1 MDIVENKALLLR
13 LRNPALVLDRI
24 AKSKLYSEPNAKG
37 ISEVLVHWGIKESQ
51 ELTQIGVKNVPS
63 PIKTNYEWSGK
74 FKPFDHQIETSSF
87 LTLHKKACCFNE
99 QGTGKT
105 ASVIWAADYLMKLGL
120 VNRVLVICPLS
131 ITQSA

>member
-1 MDIVENKALLLR
+1 MDIIQNKALLLR
-13 LRNPALVLDRI
+13 VRNPAILLDTI
-24 AKSKLYSEPNAKG
+24 TKSKLLKKANDKG

-51 ELTQIGVKNVPS
+51 QLTDIGVKNVPS
-63 PIKTNYEWSGK
+63 PIKTNYKWGGR

-105 ASVIWAADYLMKLGL
+105 ASVI
-120 VNRVLVICPLS
+120 
-131 ITQSA
+131 